1 MFFSKKNIYQLVSL
15 ENFVF
20 LIKIS
25 NGTSFLYLSCR
36 YLHDVIY
43 ITLFVQLASIISG
56 KFWWTYLVVR
66 SPVRICTTVHFLL
79 TTKVMWTSVEQ
90 LPVGSLMT
98 AYDT

>member
-1 MFFSKKNIYQLVSL
+1 MFLVKYIYQLVSL
-15 ENFVF
+15 ENVIF

-66 SPVRICTTVHFLL
+66 SPIRMCTTVHFLL
-79 TTKVMWTSVEQ
+79 TTTVLWTNVE
-90 LPVGSLMT
+90 
-98 AYDT
+98 